1 MGKIIIHYLS
11 YCPHSIKAL
20 QTLKSIEN
28 INLDE
33 FQHDTNKDETK
44 QKFIKLYNH
53 STFPLILY
61 KSYKTKNIYYIG
73 GNDKLQEIMKEIN
86 IKSKISIDEIP
97 KYIASYNDRTEGEQR
112 FICYI
117 LVSKNLI

>member
-73 GNDKLQEIMKEIN
+73 GNDKLQKIISEIDN
-86 IKSKISIDEIP
+86 RISTIEDIP
-97 KYIASYNDRTEGEQR
+97 KYIKSYDNKTEGEKR
-112 FICYI
+112 LICY
-117 LVSKNLI
+117 LSFH